1 MRDRGESS
9 ASKGDPSPDL
19 SRDVARRQVAA
30 RLRAAGLPE
39 PDLDARVLLCTALD
53 LDHAGLIRDPDA
65 PLGARGAARLTGYMA
80 RRLAR
85 EPVSRILGRREFWGL
100 DFAVSGAVLDPRP
113 ETEGLVEAVL
123 ARLRSAPRETPLR
136 LLDLGVG
143 SGAILAALL
152 TELPHAFGVGV
163 DASPAACRV
172 AAQNFAALGLAGR
185 AFVVCGDWDAPVGG
199 RFDAIVSNP
208 PYIASGEV
216 AALAPEVR
224 DHDPRLA
231 LDGGPDGLGPYRRLV
246 PALAGRLIPGGLLAF
261 ECGTGQGTPI
271 AALMTAAGFVDVTVT
286 PDLAGHDRV
295 AMGTAPT
302 PRADAGS

>member
-1 MRDRGESS
+1 MRDVGEPSALRG
-9 ASKGDPSPDL
+9 DFSPDL
-19 SRDVARRQVAA
+19 SRDAARRQVAA

-39 PDLDARVLLCTALD
+39 PDLDARVLLCAALD

-65 PLGARGAARLTGYMA
+65 PLGGEGGARLTGFVA

-123 ARLRSAPRETPLR
+123 TRLRSARRDAPLR

-152 TELPHAFGVGV
+152 AELPRAFGVGV

-172 AAQNFAALGLAGR
+172 AAHNLAALGLADR
-185 AFVVCGDWDAPVGG
+185 AVVVCGDWDAPLAG
-199 RFDAIVSNP
+199 RFDVVVSNP
-208 PYIASGEV
+208 PYIASEEM
-216 AALAPEVR
+216 AKLEPEVR

-246 PALAGRLIPGGLLAF
+246 PALAGRLTPDGLLAF
-261 ECGTGQGTPI
+261 ECGTGQGAPI
-271 AALMTAAGFVDVTVT
+271 SGLMAAAGFGDVRVM

-295 AMGTAPT
+295 VIGSAP
-302 PRADAGS
+302 PLRADAGS